1 MQRSGNTVV
10 PLPEVNNKDRC
21 LVDVFGGDSVFAQ
34 PPPDANPW
42 YITAF
47 PFLEGFAGELV
58 FPEEFSTYTDSFTG
72 LQHDVPCFD
81 VRDTDIGCIK
91 RKPPACNGGKISNP
105 YLGDLAECLGDKCDE
120 DTTDTCLAQVCP
132 DNVVDH
138 AGNSRCLQPC
148 FEKCPNPAYP
158 DSEYRM
164 MWLAYVVPGTASFPI
179 NVWIVGGFILGG
191 KKIHKGSRPA
201 IKIAASLALLWATV
215 AVLPSLFLYTD
226 LVCIEH
232 GYNQAKG
239 SKLGCNALR
248 GSIHILQC
256 MYYWVALAVMDLHL
270 AIVKE
275 MTVHNRDQF
284 LKKVGG
290 FAFLVPLL
298 MMIGSYT
305 LQVRDETTLD
315 STTDTGDIV
324 YPNRSWNNLKDVFT
338 CTGIF
343 QDILTETLL
352 VYLHFVL
359 AGMCI
364 IVLLVQIVKKILT
377 STLKTGGGR
386 LALTDLKGMQKLV
399 AKSGAQKLIKLG
411 TMSSILLLFN
421 LLVIALSFP
430 KFEQFDIQAE
440 QYVSCQ
446 VTQSVAF
453 NDDMCLTDNS
463 CCDFVSPYV
472 LGTAPNSIILALGYY
487 FAIAAIPLTF
497 GVIFGGDKKHMA
509 AWKSLVKSS
518 KVLSAA
524 SSAMSSTA

>member
-1 MQRSGNTVV
+1 MQRAGNTVI
-10 PLPEVNNKDRC
+10 PLPEVNEQDRC

-34 PPPDANPW
+34 PPPDASPW
-42 YITAF
+42 HITAS
-47 PFLEGFAGELV
+47 PFLEGFAGELI
-58 FPEEFSTYTDSFTG
+58 FPEEFSTYTDSSTG
-72 LQHDVPCFD
+72 RQHNVPCFD

-91 RKPPACNGGKISNP
+91 REQPTCTSGRLANP
-105 YLGDLAECLGDKCDE
+105 YLGDFAECLGDKCDE
-120 DTTDTCLAQVCP
+120 ETTEMCLAQVCP
-132 DNVVDH
+132 ENVVDH
-138 AGNSRCLQPC
+138 GGNSRCLQPC
-148 FEKCPNPAYP
+148 FEACPNPAYP
-158 DSEYRM
+158 DSEYRI
-164 MWLAYVVPGTASFPI
+164 MWLAYVIPGTSSLPI
-179 NVWIVGGFILGG
+179 NIYIVGSFIVGG

-215 AVLPSLFLYTD
+215 AVLPSLFFYTD

-232 GYNQAKG
+232 GYSISRG

-275 MTVHNRDQF
+275 ITVHNRDQL

-290 FAFLVPLL
+290 LAFLIPLV
-298 MMIGSYT
+298 MTIGTYA

-315 STTDTGDIV
+315 SVTDTGDIV

-364 IVLLVQIVKKILT
+364 IVLLIQIIKKILT

-386 LALTDLKGMQKLV
+386 LSSMDLGKMKKLV

-411 TMSSILLLFN
+411 TMSSVLLLFN

-430 KFEQFDIQAE
+430 KLTQFDIE
-440 QYVSCQ
+440 QEEFVSCQ
-446 VTQSVAF
+446 VTQVWRPTPLF
-453 NDDMCLTDNS
+453 
-463 CCDFVSPYV
+463 SPSPIYD
-472 LGTAPNSIILALGYY
+472 AS
-487 FAIAAIPLTF
+487 PL
-497 GVIFGGDKKHMA
+497 VHPLC
-509 AWKSLVKSS
+509 KSLLRVRARSPS
-518 KVLSAA
+518 PELLTIVSFSPFSLANE
-524 SSAMSSTA
+524 